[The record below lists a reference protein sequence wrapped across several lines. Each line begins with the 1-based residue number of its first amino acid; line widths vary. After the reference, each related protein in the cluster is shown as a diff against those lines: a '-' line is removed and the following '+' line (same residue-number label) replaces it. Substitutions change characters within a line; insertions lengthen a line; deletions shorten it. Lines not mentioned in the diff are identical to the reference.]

1 VISGAGRPSLL
12 RSRPRPARRLVVLAA
27 ALSGVLGV
35 LAGCSSSPG
44 GSTGVP
50 TSAAPQADFA
60 ARLQADDKAL
70 DQGQLSYVRPGTLTT
85 GTPAELRVTVQDI
98 GLHPGHLL
106 TIRDASSITGQVIY
120 PRDVPT
126 GGIVGLQITTCGN
139 LACQAQNDARQAIV
153 GKGSVASWEWLLTP
167 RNAGAALVVIRAST
181 YDGNSSTVLRE
192 EIVDIRLTTKASP
205 ALRHH
210 RQAQH
215 RSHEITA
222 TKNFIDTAAGLIT
235 TIGGAVVVVAG
246 GVTWVLARRQKKKKK
261 KKKTT
266 QKPA

>member
-1 VISGAGRPSLL
+1 MISGAGHPSLL
-12 RSRPRPARRLVVLAA
+12 RSRRSARRAVVLAT
-27 ALSGVLGV
+27 ALSGLSLVM
-35 LAGCSSSPG
+35 AACSSSPG
-44 GSTGVP
+44 GSTGPP
-50 TSAAPQADFA
+50 TSAPPQANFA

-70 DQGQLSYVRPGTLTT
+70 DQGQLSYVRPGTLMT
-85 GTPAELRVTVQDI
+85 GAPAELRVTVQDI

-106 TIRDASSITGQVIY
+106 TIRDASSTTGQVIY

-139 LACQAQNDARQAIV
+139 LACQAQSDTRQAIV
-153 GKGSVASWEWLLTP
+153 GKGTGASWEWRLTP
-167 RNAGAALVVIRAST
+167 RNPGPALVVIRAST

-192 EIVDIRLTTKASP
+192 EIVNIRLTTKASP

-246 GVTWVLARRQKKKKK
+246 GITWVLARRKKKKK
-261 KKKTT
+261 KRKK
-266 QKPA
+266 KPA